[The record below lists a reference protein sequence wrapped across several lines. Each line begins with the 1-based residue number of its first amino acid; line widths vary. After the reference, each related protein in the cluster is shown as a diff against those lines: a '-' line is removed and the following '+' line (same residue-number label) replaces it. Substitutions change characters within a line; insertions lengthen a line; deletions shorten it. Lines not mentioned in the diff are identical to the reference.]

1 MELDRI
7 ARLAE
12 GGGGKVLLYVL
23 DGLGG
28 LPREPGG
35 PTELEAAR
43 TPNLDE
49 LARGGTCGL
58 HDPVAPGITPGSG
71 PGHLALFGYD
81 PLVYETGRGV
91 LEALGIEFPLGPGDI
106 AVRANFCT
114 LDAQGRV
121 TDRRAGRIST
131 DEAAPLAGLLD
142 GIEVDGARCSVRHVK
157 EHRFV
162 LVLHPDARSGD
173 AVDDTDPG
181 QTGRPPHPPAA
192 RNAASEPTARLLAGW
207 LEAAA
212 ERLANQPR
220 ANMALLRGVSS
231 RPDWPLFE
239 DVFGMR
245 AAAAAAYPMYRGV
258 ARLVG
263 MDAQT
268 VPAGA
273 PPLVDALR
281 ARLAEHDFFFLH
293 FKPPDKAGED
303 GDFDRK
309 VAAIEEA
316 DAGER
321 WKASDHVGNAFIAAI
336 GEGADA
342 CPWSGPVSA
351 LPIPDDFSERGA
363 PPLITTT
370 GPAPSGGID
379 VLRGTVRVRFQD
391 PAATVTTELSD
402 PPPPPGNKP
411 VVTVTRQ
418 DDGTPGIEIRGGRAI
433 VRVEGWNGVGG
444 AQGTG

>member
-7 ARLAE
+7 ARL
-12 GGGGKVLLYVL
+12 GGGGDRGGKVLLYVL

-81 PLVYETGRGV
+81 PLVYETGRGL
-91 LEALGIEFPLGPGDI
+91 LEALGIGFPLRPGDI

-121 TDRRAGRIST
+121 ADRRAGRLPCA
-131 DEAAPLAGLLD
+131 EAAPLAARLN
-142 GIEVDGARCSVRHVK
+142 GIELDGARCSVRHVK

-162 LVLHPDARSGD
+162 LVLHPETPVGD

-181 QTGRPPHPPAA
+181 VTGRPPRPPAA
-192 RNAASEPTARLLAGW
+192 RRADAEPTARLLAAW
-207 LEAAA
+207 LEGAA
-212 ERLANQPR
+212 ERLADQTR
-220 ANMALLRGVSS
+220 ANMALLRGVSR
-231 RPDWPLFE
+231 RPGWPLFR

-263 MDAQT
+263 MDART
-268 VPAGA
+268 VPGGA
-273 PPLVDALR
+273 PPLVEALR
-281 ARLAEHDFFFLH
+281 ERIDDYDLFFLH

-309 VAAIEEA
+309 VASIEEA
-316 DAGER
+316 DAIVPELVEAGPEVILVTG
-321 WKASDHVGNAFIAAI
+321 DHSTPSVVRGHSWHPVPFLLHGGPAR
-336 GEGADA
+336 ADA
-342 CPWSGPVSA
+342 AATFGETACLSGVH
-351 LPIPDDFSERGA
+351 G
-363 PPLITTT
+363 
-370 GPAPSGGID
+370 
-379 VLRGTVRVRFQD
+379 RVRGCD
-391 PAATVTTELSD
+391 LMRLAVA
-402 PPPPPGNKP
+402 
-411 VVTVTRQ
+411 RA
-418 DDGTPGIEIRGGRAI
+418 GRLAKF
-433 VRVEGWNGVGG
+433 G
-444 AQGTG
+444 A

>member
-7 ARLAE
+7 SRLAG

-43 TPNLDE
+43 TPHLDE
-49 LARGGTCGL
+49 LARAGTCGL

-81 PLVYETGRGV
+81 PLVYETGCGV
-91 LEALGIEFPLGPGDI
+91 LEALGIDFPLGPGDI

-114 LDAQGRV
+114 LDARGRV
-121 TDRRAGRIST
+121 TDRRAGRISSE
-131 DEAAPLAGLLD
+131 EAAPLAARLNGIELD
-142 GIEVDGARCSVRHVK
+142 GAQCSVRHVK

-162 LVLHPDARSGD
+162 LVLHPEVASSD
-173 AVDDTDPG
+173 AVDDTDSG
-181 QTGRPPHPPAA
+181 QTGQPPRAPMAL
-192 RNAASEPTARLLAGW
+192 NAESEPTARLLEAW
-207 LEAAA
+207 IAAAA
-212 ERLANQPR
+212 ERLAGQPQ

-231 RPDWPLFE
+231 QPDWPLFE
-239 DVFGMR
+239 NVFGMR
-245 AAAAAAYPMYRGV
+245 AAAAAAYSRYCGV

-263 MDAQT
+263 MDAWT
-268 VPAGA
+268 APAGA

-316 DAGER
+316 DAIVPDLVDAGPDVILVTGDHSTPSIMRSHSWHPVPFLIHGDPARSDAATSFGETACR
-321 WKASDHVGNAFIAAI
+321 T
-336 GEGADA
+336 GAH
-342 CPWSGPVSA
+342 G
-351 LPIPDDFSERGA
+351 
-363 PPLITTT
+363 
-370 GPAPSGGID
+370 
-379 VLRGTVRVRFQD
+379 RVRGCD
-391 PAATVTTELSD
+391 LMRLAAASA
-402 PPPPPGNKP
+402 
-411 VVTVTRQ
+411 
-418 DDGTPGIEIRGGRAI
+418 GRLAKF
-433 VRVEGWNGVGG
+433 G
-444 AQGTG
+444 A

>member
-1 MELDRI
+1 MELNRI
-7 ARLAE
+7 ARLAG

-43 TPNLDE
+43 TPHLDE
-49 LARGGTCGL
+49 LARAGTCGL

-114 LDAQGRV
+114 LDARGRV
-121 TDRRAGRIST
+121 ADRRAGRIPCA
-131 DEAAPLAGLLD
+131 EAAPLAARLNA
-142 GIEVDGARCSVRHVK
+142 IELDGARCTVRHVK

-162 LVLHPDARSGD
+162 LVLHPEAPAGD
-173 AVDDTDPG
+173 AVNDTDPG
-181 QTGRPPHPPAA
+181 RPGLPIRAPVA
-192 RNAASEPTARLLAGW
+192 RNAASEPTARLLAAW

-212 ERLANQPR
+212 ERLAGRTQ

-231 RPDWPLFE
+231 QPGWPRFP

-263 MDAQT
+263 MDART

-273 PPLVDALR
+273 PPLVDALK
-281 ARLAEHDFFFLH
+281 ARFADYDFFFLH

-316 DAGER
+316 DAIVPDLVDAGPDVILVTGDHSTPSVMSSHSWHPVPFLLHGPPARSDDATTFGETACR
-321 WKASDHVGNAFIAAI
+321 A
-336 GEGADA
+336 GAH
-342 CPWSGPVSA
+342 G
-351 LPIPDDFSERGA
+351 
-363 PPLITTT
+363 
-370 GPAPSGGID
+370 
-379 VLRGTVRVRFQD
+379 RVRGCD
-391 PAATVTTELSD
+391 LMRLAMASA
-402 PPPPPGNKP
+402 
-411 VVTVTRQ
+411 
-418 DDGTPGIEIRGGRAI
+418 GRLAKF
-433 VRVEGWNGVGG
+433 G
-444 AQGTG
+444 A